1 MPSDLTGWFGNKILR
16 WFANQ
21 GAMPSMPANV
31 YLALFNGNP
40 KSSGVE
46 VGATV
51 NSTTPRKEITF
62 SALASGAAHLLTSNN
77 AQDWGNSEGGASLS
91 HVAVFDNPTPG
102 SGNMYFSKPVIRRNV
117 VHLGQLRGEVQRR
130 GDNVQHRSRHVGLRA
145 MS

>member
-102 SGNMYFSKPVIRRNV
+102 SGNMYFSKPVSGGTLSISASSAVKFNA
-117 VHLGQLRGEVQRR
+117 GATTFNIGA
-130 GDNVQHRSRHVGLRA
+130 DT
-145 MS
+145 